1 MRHWH
6 YPTPLN
12 GRLLDHLDHL
22 AERET
27 MLSGTAEPECR
38 DHPSEVVAAVGA
50 SVSGTDTP
58 TRAFATTRTSAD
70 GAPLTE
76 ATKITARA
84 TIHPSVNG
92 MATAGC
98 IAGSTAVI

>member
-6 YPTPLN
+6 YPTPQN
-12 GRLLDHLDHL
+12 GRLLDHL

-38 DHPSEVVAAVGA
+38 DHPAGVVPVVGA
-50 SVSGTDTP
+50 SVSGIDTP
-58 TRAFATTRTSAD
+58 ARAFATTPTSAD
-70 GAPLTE
+70 DAPLAE
-76 ATKITARA
+76 ATIITAHA